1 MNRPFRMS
9 LAAQIVWLFVLPIAT
24 ACIAWTVTHE
34 EIFREPRE
42 YCAQRSRECK
52 RWYQRKF
59 FYIFTC
65 EYCFSH
71 YVTLLFLVITRFHLL
86 LLDWRGYIVAFF
98 AMVWIA
104 NLYMSIF
111 GRHRLDLR
119 SQRVEIET
127 QEKELESAN
136 IGK

>member
-86 LLDWRGYIVAFF
+86 LLDWRGYMVAFF

-111 GRHRLDLR
+111 GRLRLDLR